1 MASDTVKLAAVGDLH
16 CTKASDAMLQS
27 LLANVAGSADVLLL
41 AGDLT
46 DYGLPDEAK
55 VLARALSAV
64 RIPVVAVLGN
74 HDVESGKEAEVR
86 QILTDVGVTL
96 LDGDATEIR
105 GIGIAGAKGFGGG
118 FGPRTL
124 GAWGETIVKQFVH
137 EALNE
142 ALKLE
147 SALARLR
154 TSQLVALLHYAP
166 VQGTVEGEPLE
177 IFPFLGTGRLEE
189 PISRYPVSL
198 VIHGHAHRGQLEG
211 VTKTKV
217 PVYNVALP
225 LLQRHFPDRPPFR
238 VFELPVGEPAATSA
252 S

>member
-1 MASDTVKLAAVGDLH
+1 
-16 CTKASDAMLQS
+16 
-27 LLANVAGSADVLLL
+27 VLLL

-46 DYGLPDEAK
+46 DYGLPDEAR
-55 VLARALSAV
+55 VLARALAAV
-64 RIPVVAVLGN
+64 RMPVVAVLGN
-74 HDVESGKEAEVR
+74 HDVEAGKEDEVR
-86 QILTDVGVTL
+86 QILSEVGVTL
-96 LDGDATEIR
+96 LDGDATEVR

-147 SALARLR
+147 AALARLR
-154 TSQLVALLHYAP
+154 TPQLVALLHYAP
-166 VQGTVEGEPLE
+166 VQQTVEGEPLE

-189 PISRYPVSL
+189 PISRYPVNL

-225 LLQRHFPDRPPFR
+225 LLQRCFPDRPPFR
-238 VFELPVGEPAATSA
+238 VFELPVGEPAAANA